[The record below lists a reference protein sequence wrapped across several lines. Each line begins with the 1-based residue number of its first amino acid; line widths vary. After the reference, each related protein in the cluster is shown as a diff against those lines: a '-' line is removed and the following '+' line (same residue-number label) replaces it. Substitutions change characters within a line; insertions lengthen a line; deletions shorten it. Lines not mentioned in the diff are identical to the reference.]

1 MMQQLIADPL
11 VTRDTP
17 KRPSPGDAAS
27 ARAHL
32 GTLDLNLLRILD
44 AIAQERN
51 LTRAGQRLG
60 LSQPA
65 VSHALARLRFTLGDE
80 LFVRTPEG
88 MQPTPR
94 TQQIAQPIREALRVL
109 RATLEP
115 EEFDPAQSC
124 RNFTLLVN
132 NYTARAV
139 VPTLSRIIAEAAPQ
153 ITLDIRPVGARNV
166 LDQLDLGAADIALT
180 RLVDGGDRFKCVRVT
195 DDDYV
200 ALLDRQ
206 HPGAAGAALSA
217 QQLAAIPH
225 IAITSSDD
233 ETHFVDDALGE
244 LGLSRKIAIRAP
256 LLSVVL
262 LLIGADRLAIVPR
275 RAANGLATVCA
286 LVCREL
292 PFASPR
298 TELSMIWHR
307 GLDKDPAQQWLR
319 AMVRA
324 SVQD

>member
-1 MMQQLIADPL
+1 MMPQLIADAA
-11 VTRDTP
+11 VTRNAP
-17 KRPSPGDAAS
+17 RRPSSDDAPS
-27 ARAHL
+27 ARTHL
-32 GTLDLNLLRILD
+32 GSLDLNLLRVLD
-44 AIAQERN
+44 AIVQERN
-51 LTRAGQRLG
+51 LTRAGHRLG

-65 VSHALARLRFTLGDE
+65 VSHALARLRFALGDE

-115 EEFDPAQSC
+115 EEFDPVRSC
-124 RNFTLLVN
+124 RTFTLLVS
-132 NYTARAV
+132 NYAARAL
-139 VPTLSRIIAEAAPQ
+139 VPTLSHIIAEAAPRVS
-153 ITLDIRPVGARNV
+153 LDVRPVGTRNV
-166 LDQLDLGAADIALT
+166 LDQLDLGAADVALT

-206 HPGAAGAALSA
+206 HPAASIDELDPE
-217 QQLAAIPH
+217 QLAAIPH
-225 IAITSSDD
+225 MVITSSDD
-233 ETHFVDDALGE
+233 ETQFVDDALGE
-244 LGLSRKIAIRAP
+244 LGLARKVAIRAP
-256 LLSVVL
+256 MLSVVL

-275 RAANGLATVCA
+275 RAANGLATVCQ
-286 LVCREL
+286 LVCKEL

-319 AMVRA
+319 GMVRA
-324 SVQD
+324 SVQN